1 MTTLFISDLHL
12 DPRRPHL
19 TRAFFE
25 FLDTTA
31 QNAEALYIL
40 GDFFHLWLYEDPF
53 TLEVADK
60 LKRFS
65 QQGTRIYLMHGNR
78 DFLFGQRYCDKA
90 GATLLKDPTLI
101 DLYGQPTLLMHGDSL
116 CLDDAGYQ
124 KYRRII
130 RSRFIFALQYVVPL
144 RVKQRI
150 AERIQQQ
157 SKQAKAG
164 KSLMIMDVT
173 PSEVAN
179 QLQSHQVQLMIHG
192 HTHRPATHQLEIDH
206 QAAERIV
213 LGDWGEQGWYLSC
226 DADGS
231 RKLVSFDI
239 TPDSK
244 KTDS

>member
-19 TRAFFE
+19 TRAFFD

-31 QNAEALYIL
+31 QGADALYIL

-90 GATLLKDPTLI
+90 GATLLTDPSLI

-130 RSRFIFALQYVVPL
+130 RSRFIFALQYIVPL

-150 AERIQQQ
+150 ANRIQQQ
-157 SKQAKAG
+157 SQQAKAG

-173 PSEVAN
+173 PSEVKK
-179 QLQSHQVQLMIHG
+179 QLGAHKVRLMIHG
-192 HTHRPATHQLEIDH
+192 HTHRPATHQLKIDQ

-213 LGDWGEQGWYLSC
+213 LGDWGERGWYLRC
-226 DADGS
+226 EPNGD
-231 RKLVSFDI
+231 RQLICFDI
-239 TPDSK
+239 PPLDSQ
-244 KTDS
+244 TAS